1 MRFTTSLAAIT
12 LALLPPAALAQDKE
26 PDAACRVLAEAE
38 EGLEAES
45 VTEADGKSLEA
56 NVRVTCENL
65 DGTTS
70 EIELQRV
77 DITYRVLEGE
87 DFPTPRPSRQ
97 SVRGECG
104 DPLGLEVT
112 LLSAAQKK
120 RPPFKGLRSPVR
132 LEARLSFRARQGG
145 GRNRLCF
152 GSMRWEIE
160 VRPRSRS

>member
-1 MRFTTSLAAIT
+1 MRFTMSLAALT
-12 LALLPPAALAQDKE
+12 LVAFLPPAALAQDKE
-26 PDAACRVLAEAE
+26 PDAACRVLAEAA

-45 VTEADGKSLEA
+45 VTEADG
-56 NVRVTCENL
+56 RVTCENL

-112 LLSAAQKK
+112 LMSAAQKK
-120 RPPFKGLRSPVR
+120 RPPFKGLRAPVR
-132 LEARLSFRARQGG
+132 LEARLSFRARQDG